1 MKKGGLLAIELSP
14 GGREGSGEV
23 EMGKDDGE
31 EGGDMAQ
38 AKLDAAK
45 AVMAAIKAGD
55 AQALSDALEEH
66 RACCDAEGEE

>member
-14 GGREGSGEV
+14 GGREGSGEM
-23 EMGKDDGE
+23 EMSKDDE

-45 AVMAAIKAGD
+45 AVLAAFKAGD

>member
-1 MKKGGLLAIELSP
+1 MKKGSLAEYELE
-14 GGREGSGEV
+14 GGPSEGSGEV
-23 EMGKDDGE
+23 DMSKE

-38 AKLDAAK
+38 AKLDASK